1 MCVASIQPVNISM
14 VSEDDSMH
22 GLPVVST
29 PLPGSAVQDS
39 TYTHRLMVNHCKQSM
54 CELDSM
60 QVLSVGQGTVTL

>member
-14 VSEDDSMH
+14 VTEDDSMH
-22 GLPVVST
+22 GLPGVST
-29 PLPGSAVQDS
+29 PLPVAAVQDS
-39 TYTHRLMVNHCKQSM
+39 MHRLMVDHCEQSM